1 MKNVI
6 LIRGVSGA
14 GKTTIANILSN
25 NKGTI
30 CCADDYFTDDEGNYN
45 FDASKLALAHTECQQ
60 KFLRLLNDHEESLI
74 IVANTSTKD
83 SDFNFY
89 IEEAKKRNIAIF
101 SLVLENRHGNK
112 NIHNV
117 PEHVLERQKENI
129 KNSLKL

>member
-1 MKNVI
+1 M
-6 LIRGVSGA
+6 
-14 GKTTIANILSN
+14 
-25 NKGTI
+25 
-30 CCADDYFTDDEGNYN
+30 
-45 FDASKLALAHTECQQ
+45 ECQQ
-60 KFLRLLNDHEESLI
+60 KFLRLLDDHEESLI

-89 IEEAKKRNIAIF
+89 IEEAKKRNIVVF